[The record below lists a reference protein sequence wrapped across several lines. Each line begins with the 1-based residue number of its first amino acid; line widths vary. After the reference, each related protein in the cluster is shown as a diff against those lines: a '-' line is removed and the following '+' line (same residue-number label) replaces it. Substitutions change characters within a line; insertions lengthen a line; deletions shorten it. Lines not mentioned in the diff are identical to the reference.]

1 MLRALLCVCTSWNK
15 YCDGNALFFIYY
27 YRNVGVVI

>member
-27 YRNVGVVI
+27 RNVGVVI